1 MKIKGSQKS
10 MRGLRLVGEE
20 ENGNAFSLYGPMK
33 AGLTTTHRTQSLQ
46 LSASLNLLERK
57 VEDLTSRYL
66 EVSSILTSV
75 MTDLVR
81 LGLIGNGSST
91 IDEAGKTE

>member
-1 MKIKGSQKS
+1 VRIKSSHKN

-20 ENGNAFSLYGPMK
+20 ENGNASSPYGPMR
-33 AGLTTTHRTQSLQ
+33 AGLTTTHKIQSLQ

-57 VEDLTSRYL
+57 VEDLTYKYL

-81 LGLIGNGSST
+81 LGLIGKEQST
-91 IDEAGKTE
+91 IDKENDSK

>member
-1 MKIKGSQKS
+1 MKIKGSQKN

-33 AGLTTTHRTQSLQ
+33 AGLTTSHKTQSLQ

-57 VEDLTSRYL
+57 VEDLTSKYL
-66 EVSSILTSV
+66 EVSNILTSV
-75 MTDLVR
+75 LEDLVR
-81 LGLIGNGSST
+81 LGLIGNGQNI
-91 IDEAGKTE
+91 IDEKDNE

>member
-46 LSASLNLLERK
+46 LSASLNSLERK
-57 VEDLTSRYL
+57 VEDLTYKYL

-75 MTDLVR
+75 MEDLVR
-81 LGLIGNGSST
+81 LGLIGNGSSI
-91 IDEAGKTE
+91 IDEEDKAE